1 VLYTHVPGAPDELE
15 MCDGDFIFMEEKELE
30 ISVDG
35 WYLGT
40 SWMTGCTGM
49 FPGVYTERTAETETW
64 TMHRCVYLLTEV
76 LVILCR
82 EKINDILQKLAMV
95 SNFCVM

>member
-1 VLYTHVPGAPDELE
+1 MLYTHVPGAPDELE

-30 ISVDG
+30 ISTDG

-64 TMHRCVYLLTEV
+64 TMHRYLVTYSPKLMSLCAETPTRLSRLT
-76 LVILCR
+76 L
-82 EKINDILQKLAMV
+82 
-95 SNFCVM
+95 

>member
-1 VLYTHVPGAPDELE
+1 VPGAPDELE

-30 ISVDG
+30 ISTDG

-64 TMHRCVYLLTEV
+64 TMHRSLHTYCCSSSDFVQKKT
-76 LVILCR
+76 VIMLR
-82 EKINDILQKLAMV
+82 TVFTKYSAVVIA
-95 SNFCVM
+95 

>member
-30 ISVDG
+30 VSTDG

-64 TMHRCVYLLTEV
+64 TMHRYVQPFTET
-76 LVILCR
+76 LVILS
-82 EKINDILQKLAMV
+82 QKESRRAML
-95 SNFCVM
+95 S

>member
-1 VLYTHVPGAPDELE
+1 

-30 ISVDG
+30 MSTDG

-40 SWMTGCTGM
+40 SWITGCTGM

-64 TMHRCVYLLTEV
+64 TMHRCSKYRPRLMRYFYPE
-76 LVILCR
+76 
-82 EKINDILQKLAMV
+82 
-95 SNFCVM
+95 

>member
-1 VLYTHVPGAPDELE
+1 MLYTHVPGAPDELE

-30 ISVDG
+30 VSTDG

-64 TMHRCVYLLTEV
+64 TMHRYVQPFTET
-76 LVILCR
+76 LVILS
-82 EKINDILQKLAMV
+82 QKESRRAML
-95 SNFCVM
+95 S

>member
-30 ISVDG
+30 MSTDG

-40 SWMTGCTGM
+40 SWITGCTGM

-64 TMHRCVYLLTEV
+64 TMHRCSKYRPRLMRYFYPE
-76 LVILCR
+76 
-82 EKINDILQKLAMV
+82 
-95 SNFCVM
+95 